1 MLMKMVFLQILM
13 SGPSLMNLP
22 HAKIELATLTNS
34 SVNRLSALTPTA
46 RSKNIES
53 AKFVCTL
60 SYHLHISLHHQH
72 YIFATIRAQCTIVNE
87 TSTLRCHAEAKF
99 TGKYCTW
106 AKANA
111 FTSKLPGDLAAE
123 KKNAVQAQQQINV
136 QLTECKL
143 SECAIPYTHQNFR
156 KAAIE
161 WLVTTDQVRLVRI
174 DVVGCK
180 IMEFSPYRLLS
191 TLSSKK

>member
-1 MLMKMVFLQILM
+1 
-13 SGPSLMNLP
+13 
-22 HAKIELATLTNS
+22 
-34 SVNRLSALTPTA
+34 
-46 RSKNIES
+46 
-53 AKFVCTL
+53 
-60 SYHLHISLHHQH
+60 LHISLHHQH

-87 TSTLRCHAEAKF
+87 TSTLCRHAEAKF
-99 TGKYCTW
+99 AGKYRTW

-123 KKNAVQAQQQINV
+123 KRNATQAQQQIDAH
-136 QLTECKL
+136 LTERKL
-143 SECAIPYTHQNFR
+143 SERAIPYTHQNFR

-180 IMEFSPYRLLS
+180 LMEFSPYRLLS